1 MQHLPQYSTSLIGRS
16 RVVAALADLFQQ
28 QAQRLVSLIG
38 ASGTGKTRLGLE
50 AAETIRDSFVDGCYF
65 INLAPVDDAVFVLPT
80 IAHALGVHETANQSL
95 LASLIHFLHGK
106 RVLLILDNFEQVKR
120 AANDLNLLI
129 EGTDQAQF
137 MVTSQVAL
145 GLANEYAFNVPP
157 LEVPD
162 QANLSASELL
172 EYSAIGLFV
181 DRMQAIQPRFV
192 LSDTQAKAVV
202 EICRLLHGL
211 PLAIELIAAHSS
223 ALSPSDLLLLV
234 RNYLALGRGAT
245 IAKPS
250 RHHVL
255 YPVLDW
261 CFSRLSAP
269 QQTLFTRMGAFNGGC
284 SSDAV
289 MALYQTA
296 GEFPTAVDAGL
307 ASLQQKHLLLQETM
321 PGQQPRY
328 IMLDAVREYAHQ
340 RLRKRKEAQQIELYH
355 ATYYRDLSASAKEE
369 LGGPNNEFWTNRLLS
384 EIHNIRAALQWA
396 LSHNQANLALQL
408 SSNLLR
414 FWIRQGYLTEGRRWI
429 STALE
434 QQAKAEPATVRTALG
449 SVGAIAWVQSSY
461 REANA
466 YLESALAIQSSN
478 QHETARLLNT
488 LGLVAYEQG
497 LYEQA
502 SAYFEQTLALYRAL
516 DDQPM
521 IGITL
526 NNLGLIEIDR
536 GNLAAARQ
544 IYAEVL
550 ALFRPTNNP
559 FNLILP
565 LSNLGLI
572 EILEERYA
580 EAEPLLEEGLALCR
594 AHRDYNG
601 LGYFLTNLAACLG
614 GQGRFERARECLVE
628 ALVVRKTAQSKS
640 GIVAGAKTASEMLL
654 KAGLAE
660 AAALAWGYASAVFAE
675 LQAKPVWYD
684 ERQQTMIETAL
695 TTTLGSEQFESL
707 KHTGA
712 QQSIDELINVL
723 QTATF

>member
-1 MQHLPQYSTSLIGRS
+1 MQQLPQYSTSLIGRS
-16 RVVAALADLFQQ
+16 RVVAALAELFQQ

-95 LASLIHFLHGK
+95 LDSLINFLQGK

-120 AANDLNLLI
+120 AASELNLLI

-145 GLANEYAFNVPP
+145 GLANEYEFNVPP

-162 QANLSASELL
+162 QAQLPASELL

-245 IAKPS
+245 VAKPS

-269 QQTLFTRMGAFNGGC
+269 QQTLFSRLGAFNGGF

-296 GEFPTAVDAGL
+296 GEFPTAVDSGL
-307 ASLQQKHLLLQETM
+307 ASLQQKHLLLQETL
-321 PGQQPRY
+321 PGQQSRY

-355 ATYYRDLSASAKEE
+355 ATYYRDLSASAKED
-369 LGGPNNEFWTNRLLS
+369 LGGPNNEFWTIGCS
-384 EIHNIRAALQWA
+384 A
-396 LSHNQANLALQL
+396 
-408 SSNLLR
+408 R
-414 FWIRQGYLTEGRRWI
+414 FTIFARRCNGR
-429 STALE
+429 
-434 QQAKAEPATVRTALG
+434 
-449 SVGAIAWVQSSY
+449 
-461 REANA
+461 
-466 YLESALAIQSSN
+466 
-478 QHETARLLNT
+478 
-488 LGLVAYEQG
+488 
-497 LYEQA
+497 
-502 SAYFEQTLALYRAL
+502 
-516 DDQPM
+516 
-521 IGITL
+521 
-526 NNLGLIEIDR
+526 
-536 GNLAAARQ
+536 
-544 IYAEVL
+544 
-550 ALFRPTNNP
+550 
-559 FNLILP
+559 
-565 LSNLGLI
+565 
-572 EILEERYA
+572 
-580 EAEPLLEEGLALCR
+580 
-594 AHRDYNG
+594 
-601 LGYFLTNLAACLG
+601 
-614 GQGRFERARECLVE
+614 
-628 ALVVRKTAQSKS
+628 
-640 GIVAGAKTASEMLL
+640 
-654 KAGLAE
+654 
-660 AAALAWGYASAVFAE
+660 
-675 LQAKPVWYD
+675 
-684 ERQQTMIETAL
+684 
-695 TTTLGSEQFESL
+695 
-707 KHTGA
+707 
-712 QQSIDELINVL
+712 
-723 QTATF
+723 